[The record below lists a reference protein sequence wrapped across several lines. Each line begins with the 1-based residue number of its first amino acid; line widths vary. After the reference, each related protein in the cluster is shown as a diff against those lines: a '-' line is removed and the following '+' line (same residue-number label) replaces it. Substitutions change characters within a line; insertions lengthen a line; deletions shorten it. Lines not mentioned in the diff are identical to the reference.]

1 MALEPLREH
10 VVRHAHDVERL
21 IRRQLIRID
30 AGPLTNKL
38 HIDSRFIHF
47 PDALGK
53 IRRIQGID
61 VRPLAGEVLDSIR
74 DFRSRV
80 MRMPIDI
87 CCHGGFLLYLVGKF
101 GILRV
106 LRRVKGGFR
115 KVRGMVRRRGITSG
129 VPGRPMI

>member
-1 MALEPLREH
+1 MALEALGEH

-30 AGPLTNKL
+30 AGPLTNEL

-61 VRPLAGEVLDSIR
+61 VRPLAGEILDSIGN
-74 DFRSRV
+74 FGSR
-80 MRMPIDI
+80 
-87 CCHGGFLLYLVGKF
+87 
-101 GILRV
+101 
-106 LRRVKGGFR
+106 
-115 KVRGMVRRRGITSG
+115 MV
-129 VPGRPMI
+129 